1 MRWESMTSNESIQSI
16 STRQMSMEFLFR
28 VCTES
33 SDIRGSIILVYLP
46 KTTALIKPTKL
57 TESTKLEEVMCENR
71 IDFRK
76 ILIEEIK

>member
-1 MRWESMTSNESIQSI
+1 MKVFKASVPGRCQWNFFSESALNN
-16 STRQMSMEFLFR
+16 FP
-28 VCTES
+28 

-46 KTTALIKPTKL
+46 KMTALIKPTKL
-57 TESTKLEEVMCENR
+57 TESTKLEEIMCENR